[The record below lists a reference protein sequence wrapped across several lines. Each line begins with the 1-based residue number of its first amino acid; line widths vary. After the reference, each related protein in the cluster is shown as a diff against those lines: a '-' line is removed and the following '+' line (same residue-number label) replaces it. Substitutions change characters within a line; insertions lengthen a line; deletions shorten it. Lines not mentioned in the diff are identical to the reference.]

1 VYRQPNEWRD
11 SMKARTHAGD
21 ERKSETSSHHETKDA
36 SAARQE
42 GINERGEANKQLNR
56 QGLTVSDVVN
66 QSAYED
72 DKNEV
77 AHQAANMD
85 RKDSK

>member
-1 VYRQPNEWRD
+1 
-11 SMKARTHAGD
+11 MKAKTHAGD
-21 ERKSETSSHHETKDA
+21 ERKSKTSSHHETKEA
-36 SAARQE
+36 GTARQD
-42 GINERGEANKQLNR
+42 GMSERGEANKQLSR
-56 QGLTVSDVVN
+56 QGLTVSDVAN

-77 AHQAANMD
+77 AHQAANMN

>member
-1 VYRQPNEWRD
+1 
-11 SMKARTHAGD
+11 MKARTHAGD
-21 ERKSETSSHHETKDA
+21 ERKSETSSHHDTKDA
-36 SAARQE
+36 GKAKQE
-42 GINERGEANKQLNR
+42 GINERGEANRQLSK
-56 QGLTVSDVVN
+56 QGLTVSDVAN

-85 RKDSK
+85 PIDSK

>member
-1 VYRQPNEWRD
+1 
-11 SMKARTHAGD
+11 MKATTHAGD
-21 ERKSETSSHHETKDA
+21 EKKSETSSHHDTKET
-36 SAARQE
+36 SAGKQE
-42 GINERGEANKQLNR
+42 GINERDEANRQLGK
-56 QGLTVSDVVN
+56 QGLTVADVAS

-77 AHQAANMD
+77 AHQAANMK

>member
-1 VYRQPNEWRD
+1 
-11 SMKARTHAGD
+11 MKARTHAGD

-36 SAARQE
+36 SAAKQK
-42 GINERGEANKQLNR
+42 GINERDEANKQLSK
-56 QGLTVSDVVN
+56 QGLTVSDVAN

-77 AHQAANMD
+77 AHKAANMD
-85 RKDSK
+85 RKDSR

>member
-1 VYRQPNEWRD
+1 
-11 SMKARTHAGD
+11 MKARTHAGD
-21 ERKSETSSHHETKDA
+21 EQKSETSAHHETKET
-36 SAARQE
+36 SAGRQE
-42 GINERGEANKQLNR
+42 GIKERGEADKQLKK
-56 QGLTVSDVVN
+56 QGLTVSDVAS

-85 RKDSK
+85 RNDSK